1 MTLMQKRMLPAAL
14 ALASVLALGPAQ
26 AAQATQVLAAPSA
39 TKIALPALLPQAASS
54 SLFIDVAG
62 AQSVGLA
69 GTPGNTVLSLQVG
82 AGALISSLDWN
93 VTLTAFGAS
102 WLSDMEVRFSS
113 SAGDDGVWLTPGSEG
128 FAGTMSYTGA
138 VNLVDAGLAFAV
150 QSDGILRVE
159 FAETMKDLAPDMP
172 DGQWDAGQI
181 QVGITSAVPE
191 PSSYALM
198 AFGLLALGGALRR
211 RQA

>member
-1 MTLMQKRMLPAAL
+1 MKLMQKKMFPASAL
-14 ALASVLALGPAQ
+14 ALASLLTLSHAQ
-26 AAQATQVLAAPSA
+26 AARLVAAPSA
-39 TKIALPALLPQAASS
+39 TKTAAPALAPQALGSALS
-54 SLFIDVAG
+54 IDVAG

-69 GTPGNTVLSLQVG
+69 GTPGNTVLNFQVG

-102 WLSDMEVRFSS
+102 WLSDMELRFSS
-113 SAGDDGVWLTPGSEG
+113 SAGNDGVWLTPGSEG
-128 FAGTMSYTGA
+128 FAGTMSYSGA
-138 VNLVDAGLAFAV
+138 VNLLDAGLAFAV

-159 FAETMKDLAPDMP
+159 FAETMKDLAPGVP

-181 QVGITSAVPE
+181 KIGITSAVPE

-198 AFGLLALGGALRR
+198 AFGLLALRGGLRR
-211 RQA
+211 R